1 MWELGTEVVEK
12 DFIEAG
18 GMNETLE
25 AELLT
30 QMTEWFTQGGGSLRF
45 IKPNV
50 SKENGFRLLASE
62 DIDAHETIISVPVK
76 LTMCRVTARNVLI
89 TGKGKYLGAE
99 LKSTFEKN
107 EAWGLALFLLH
118 EYFKET
124 AGTGSKWGPY
134 LRTLR
139 VRFLTTPAL
148 RSLEGTTAAEV
159 SRKWIKEADKLNYWS
174 TGHDGPCNP
183 TTYVCRSKPLD
194 KMGDNRFTMH
204 QIRWAYW
211 VVRQNAVRVKH
222 VTTGHQ
228 YIINLMGCN
237 SSMSTGNAF
246 LALVPFYDMVEKRLN
261 GGGGIAF
268 DVDGSVTIRMGD
280 PTIEGQAVAMHPGDL
295 TDGEF
300 FM

>member
-12 DFIEAG
+12 DFIESG

-30 QMTEWFTQGGGSLRF
+30 KMTDWFVRGGGSLRY
-45 IKPNV
+45 IQPNV
-50 SKENGFRLLASE
+50 TKEDGFRLLATE
-62 DIDAHETIISVPVK
+62 DIDAEETIISVPVK

-134 LRTLR
+134 LRMLR

-194 KMGDNRFTMH
+194 KMGDNRFSMH

-222 VTTGHQ
+222 VTTG
-228 YIINLMGCN
+228 
-237 SSMSTGNAF
+237 SSS
-246 LALVPFYDMVEKRLN
+246 
-261 GGGGIAF
+261 
-268 DVDGSVTIRMGD
+268 S
-280 PTIEGQAVAMHPGDL
+280 
-295 TDGEF
+295 
-300 FM
+300 